1 MKFEK
6 LSDIITI
13 ALKNGGEIVA
23 KFLVIVESPAKS
35 KTIGKF
41 LGKNYKV
48 VASVGHVRD
57 LPKSKMGI
65 DIENNYEPH
74 YITIRGKGPVIK
86 ELKKEVKKAKK
97 IFLATDPDREGEAIS
112 WHLAHILSVD
122 EEDKC
127 RIEFHEITKTAIK
140 NAVKNPR
147 KINKSLVDAQQARR
161 MLDRLVGYSISPL
174 LWRKIRK
181 GLSAGRV
188 QSVAAKIICD
198 REKEIQNFIPEE
210 YWSIITNLAIE
221 DSKESFEGKF
231 YGTSDQKID
240 LKNEKMVEEVL
251 QNLKTGS
258 FVVSGVKRKEKK
270 RNPYPPFTTSSLQ
283 QEAAN
288 RLGFTTKKTM
298 MIAQQLYEGI
308 DIEGEGTVGLIT
320 YIRTDSTRI
329 SNEAKENTRKYIE
342 ENFSREYIGEEEKK
356 YKTKKE
362 AQDAHEAIR
371 PTAIERMPDKVKS
384 SLKRDQHKLY
394 KLIWERFLASQM
406 KNALYDTYS
415 VEITNNNYL
424 FKTSGSK
431 LVFDGFLKVYTYATI
446 SDKEIPEV
454 EKGQI
459 LELQSIEPKQHFTQ
473 PPPRFTESSL
483 VKELEEK
490 NIGRPSTYAPII
502 STIISRGYVER
513 ENKSLKP
520 TELGGIVNDLLEEY
534 FKDILDTHFTAEL
547 EEKLD
552 KIEEEQLQ
560 WIKVIDDFYKP
571 FSETLKHAEE
581 EIKKIELVDEE
592 TDEICEVCGKNMV
605 IKYGRYGKFLAC
617 SAYPECEH
625 TRPFVKK
632 IGVACPRCGG
642 DIVERRSKKGRLFY
656 GCGNFPNC
664 NFVTW
669 NRPIDEKCPVCG
681 ELLSKKNRKNDTV
694 IQCSNKECKYK
705 RVEEK
710 AD

>member
-1 MKFEK
+1 M
-6 LSDIITI
+6 
-13 ALKNGGEIVA
+13 A
-23 KFLVIVESPAKS
+23 KSLVIVESPAKA

-65 DIENNYEPH
+65 DIENDYEPH
-74 YITIRGKGPVIK
+74 YITIRGKGPIIK
-86 ELKKEVKKAKK
+86 ELKKEVKKAEKV
-97 IFLATDPDREGEAIS
+97 FLATDPDREGEAIS
-112 WHLAHILSVD
+112 WHLAHILSID
-122 EEDKC
+122 EQDQC
-127 RIEFHEITKTAIK
+127 RIEFNEITKTAIK

-147 KINKSLVDAQQARR
+147 QINKNLVDAQQARR
-161 MLDRLVGYSISPL
+161 ILDRLVGYSISPL

-188 QSVAAKIICD
+188 QSVATKMICD
-198 REKEIQNFIPEE
+198 REKEIKNFIPEE
-210 YWSIITNLAIE
+210 YWSIVASLSTENK
-221 DSKESFEGKF
+221 KEVFESKF
-231 YGTSDQKID
+231 YGTIDQKID
-240 LKNEKMVEEVL
+240 LKNEDMVEEIVKK
-251 QNLKTGS
+251 LKQGT
-258 FVVSGVKRKEKK
+258 FIVSEVKRKEKK

-308 DIEGEGTVGLIT
+308 DIEGEGSVGLIT

-329 SNEAKENTRKYIE
+329 SNEAKENTKKYIIE
-342 ENFSREYIGEEEKK
+342 KFSSEYIADEEKK

-371 PTAIERMPDKVKS
+371 PTSIERTPDKIKS
-384 SLKRDQHKLY
+384 SLKKAQYQLY

-406 KNALYDTYS
+406 KNAVYETYS
-415 VEITNNNYL
+415 VNITNNNYL
-424 FKTSGSK
+424 FKASGSK
-431 LVFDGFLKVYTYATI
+431 LIFDGFLKVYTYATV
-446 SDKEIPEV
+446 SDKEIPQV
-454 EKGQI
+454 VKGQR
-459 LELQSIEPKQHFTQ
+459 LQLQSIEPKQHFTQ
-473 PPPRFTESSL
+473 PPPRFTESTL

-520 TELGGIVNDLLEEY
+520 TELGVIVNDLLEEY
-534 FKDILDTHFTAEL
+534 FKDIVDKHFTAEL

-552 KIEEEQLQ
+552 KIEENQLE
-560 WIKVIDDFYKP
+560 WIQVIDDFYKP
-571 FSETLKHAEE
+571 FSKTLKHAEE
-581 EIKKIELVDEE
+581 EIKKIELVEEE

-632 IGVACPRCGG
+632 IGIACPRCGG
-642 DIVERRSKKGRLFY
+642 EIVERRSRKGRLFY

-664 NFVTW
+664 NFITW
-669 NRPIDEKCPVCG
+669 NRPIAEKCPVCG
-681 ELLSKKNRKNDTV
+681 SLLVKKNRKNDTI
-694 IQCSNKECKYK
+694 IQCSDKECKYK
-705 RVEEK
+705 RIEEK